1 MKRLIFLS
9 CIFILLLFVG
19 LSVKVNAIEY
29 EVNTTNQA
37 DALLVTYCRSNTY
50 AHNKVI
56 ELSDYTIEF
65 RNVDVTIYERGSLL
79 YNFSY
84 EYDFLTLYLQYTT
97 QRYDIVFFETPYFTR
112 TENTTR
118 ELYRDYLLTPSN
130 VPQITIYSDSNFKS
144 IIELSGQFYDTVE
157 YVNNLLVAEYYNSF
171 NYLEDYYYNQ
181 GYDQGWY
188 EGSGIEKEDY
198 IEKDNALGWIFSL
211 FDAFTEFF
219 AIKLGP
225 VSIGAIVIV
234 PLAISLVWFILRM
247 LRGGGAG

>member
-37 DALLVTYCRSNTY
+37 DALLITYCRSDTY
-50 AHNKVI
+50 SHNKI
-56 ELSDYTIEF
+56 INLSDYSIEF
-65 RNVDVTIYERGSLL
+65 RTSDVTIYERGSLL

-112 TENTTR
+112 KENTTR
-118 ELYRDYLLTPSN
+118 EIYRDYLITQSN
-130 VPQITIYSDSNFKS
+130 VPEIEIFSDSNFKS
-144 IIELSGQFYDTVE
+144 IIELSDQFYDTVE
-157 YVNNLLVAEYYNSF
+157 YVNSLLVTEYYNTF

-181 GYDQGWY
+181 GYDQGFY
-188 EGSGIEKEDY
+188 NGSGINENDY
-198 IEKDNALGWIFSL
+198 IEKDNALGWLFAL
-211 FDAFTEFF
+211 FDAFTAFF
-219 AIKLGP
+219 ALKLGP

>member
-37 DALLVTYCRSNTY
+37 DALLITYMRSDTY
-50 AHNKVI
+50 AHNKI
-56 ELSDYTIEF
+56 INLSDYSIEF
-65 RNVDVTIYERGSLL
+65 RTSDVTIYERGTLL

-84 EYDFLTLYLQYTT
+84 EYDFLTLYLQYTR
-97 QRYDIVFFETPYFTR
+97 QRYDIIFFETSYFSR
-112 TENTTR
+112 VDNTTR
-118 ELYRDYLLTPSN
+118 ELYRDYLTTQSD
-130 VPQITIYSDSNFKS
+130 VPEIEIFSDSNFKS

-157 YVNNLLVAEYYNSF
+157 YVNSILSAEYINTFNNFENHYYNKG
-171 NYLEDYYYNQ
+171 YNQ
-181 GYDQGWY
+181 GYY
-188 EGSGIEKEDY
+188 NGSGINKDDY
-198 IEKDNALGWIFSL
+198 IEKDNALGWVFAL
-211 FDAFTEFF
+211 FDAFSAFF
-219 AIKLGP
+219 ALKLGP

-247 LRGGGAG
+247 LRGGGSS